1 MDMPVTI
8 SRNFIDASISYLVPE
23 SVEHHRV
30 ETHDQDQ
37 RQEVAQHEEASLKH
51 QSQGCSS
58 VISRDTSS
66 YLDTH

>member
-51 QSQGCSS
+51 
-58 VISRDTSS
+58 
-66 YLDTH
+66 